1 MRQVVAISGGNVA
14 QHTGVKSAPKYEL
27 NPFIDR
33 LTVKTRGKKVTVAR
47 GSALVDMATGEIE
60 GVTEIAQIVEVDEG
74 QFVKLFTKDLA
85 VWFDLNKSGMRVFG
99 ALLTIVQSSAI
110 GRDMVFFDVRSEA
123 LAAFKI
129 SKPTFYRGLDELL
142 EKGFIARHLSPGW
155 YFTNPAMFF
164 NGNRARFVREY
175 RVKAPKQGDFF
186 SAQDA
191 LEKPDEN

>member
-1 MRQVVAISGGNVA
+1 MTLSVAKT
-14 QHTGVKSAPKYEL
+14 TGVKAAPKYEI

-47 GSALVDMATGEIE
+47 GSALVDMTTGEVE
-60 GVTEIAQIVEVDEG
+60 GMTEIAQIVEVDEG

-85 VWFDLNKSGMRVFG
+85 VWFDLNKAGLRVFG
-99 ALLTIVQSSAI
+99 ALLTVVQTSAI

-129 SKPTFYRGLDELL
+129 SKPTFYRGLDELI

-175 RVKAPKQGDFF
+175 KVSRAEKQWDFF
-186 SAQDA
+186 KDA
-191 LEKPDEN
+191 IDLSGGTTAIEAS